1 MNYLKIE
8 IGKKTIISIEGE
20 LEEVNICSKFH
31 IVMMIYSH

>member
-8 IGKKTIISIEGE
+8 IGKKIISIEGE